1 MRPLL
6 FALFALV
13 VLALAAG
20 ETQAQCRGGRCG
32 PHSSTLDPQS
42 CPAIFREARRGDCCR
57 ARPLRNF
64 AARRPVRRA
73 ARAALR
79 PLRALGKLV
88 RPFRCRGCH

>member
-20 ETQAQCRGGRCG
+20 ESQAQCRGGRCG
-32 PHSSTLDPQS
+32 P
-42 CPAIFREARRGDCCR
+42 AISREAHGDCCR
-57 ARPLRNF
+57 ARPLRKL
-64 AARRPVRRA
+64 AARRPVRGA

-88 RPFRCRGCH
+88 RPFRCRGCR